1 MEILNTIPKF
11 AIKVATVALD
21 EFVPDLTPTK
31 LIAAIR
37 NYDDGKRVTM
47 TYSEACEQL
56 GISIPTLIKLCDKGE
71 LRRLRIGGKVFI
83 DRESFALFL
92 MKAAEDGKKKNP
104 STT

>member
-37 NYDDGKRVTM
+37 SYDEGPRVTM
-47 TYSEACEQL
+47 TYSEACKQL

-71 LRRLRIGGKVFI
+71 LKRLRVGGKVFI
-83 DRESFALFL
+83 DRESFAMFL
-92 MKAAEDGKKKNP
+92 MKASENGRQKNP